1 MLKDEE
7 LLVRVRAAEFLGI
20 LKHTDP
26 RPTIMGV
33 LKESRSAAVSLITL
47 GAVVFLQD
55 GGPGYKFNIRPEDV
69 PAKDAQVQRRLLY
82 LKP

>member
-1 MLKDEE
+1 MVRPLPHLLPLLKDEE

-33 LKESRSAAVSLITL
+33 LKESRSAAVSLTH
-47 GAVVFLQD
+47 
-55 GGPGYKFNIRPEDV
+55 
-69 PAKDAQVQRRLLY
+69 
-82 LKP
+82 